1 MSTLQAGGALPSL
14 PMVFLLRNPETN
26 QLVIMVR
33 STMSTSE
40 WVRDFQT
47 NHVSLNWPL
56 RSHVC
61 V

>member
-1 MSTLQAGGALPSL
+1 MSTLQAGGALPPL
-14 PMVFLLRNPETN
+14 PMVFLLRNPDTN

-47 NHVSLNWPL
+47 NHVSWP
-56 RSHVC
+56 
-61 V
+61 